1 MIKKVINCGTKEL
14 GKMLMNLSYKEGEF
28 LLTSG
33 KKSNFYINGKK
44 TFLTPQGITLAGQSL
59 LNLIKYHC
67 PEASAVAGVPVG
79 ATPLVT
85 AVSLLSCMEKNSF
98 EQIIVRKEKNDH
110 GAGNQLEYPDSL
122 SDGNMVVLIDD
133 VLTTGGTLIKGAKVL
148 EKEGFRVPLIVV
160 AVDREEGG
168 REYLESFGYKVEA
181 IFTKTQLLDMRE
193 DGGTR
198 SIVDDVLDVVAKNKE
213 VVSL

>member
-1 MIKKVINCGTKEL
+1 MIEIINCGTKTL
-14 GKMLMNLSYKEGEF
+14 GEMILDLSYREGEVT
-28 LLTSG
+28 LTSG

-44 TFLTPQGITLAGQSL
+44 TFLTSRGINLAGTSL

-67 PEASAVAGVPVG
+67 PEANAVAGVPVG

-85 AVSLLSCMEKNSF
+85 AVSLLSYQKNKSL

-122 SDGNMVVLIDD
+122 GDGDQVVLIDD
-133 VLTTGGTLIKGAKVL
+133 VLTTGGTLIKGVEVL

-160 AVDREEGG
+160 VVDREEGG

-193 DGGTR
+193 KTDEA
-198 SIVDDVLDVVAKNKE
+198 SIIDDVLDVVAKNKE